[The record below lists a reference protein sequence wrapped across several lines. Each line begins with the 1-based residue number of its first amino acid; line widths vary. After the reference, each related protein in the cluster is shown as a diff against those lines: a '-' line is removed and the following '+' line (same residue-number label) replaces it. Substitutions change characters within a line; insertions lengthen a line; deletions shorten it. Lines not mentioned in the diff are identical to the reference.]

1 MVFNLFSEMCVGHG
15 YGNGRF
21 RLIIGIN

>member
-15 YGNGRF
+15 YGRF

>member
-15 YGNGRF
+15 GRF